1 MVGLQTLRF
10 VFLINTTNN
19 WRVELRN
26 ECQTQIFATD
36 LNTQCWNKIA
46 DHVELENNRDLGFLM
61 FWLIEHC
68 FSTTAALSIFH

>member
-1 MVGLQTLRF
+1 MVGLQTSRF
-10 VFLINTTNN
+10 VFLINSTNN
-19 WRVELRN
+19 WN
-26 ECQTQIFATD
+26 ECQAQIFATD

-46 DHVELENNRDLGFLM
+46 NHVELENNKDLGFLM